1 MEQGDSEAA
10 TGRHALGNASVT
22 PVSSVRWRC
31 YVRGV
36 EYGILGPLTVS
47 REGRE
52 LRLGGAKQRSLL
64 AVLLLR
70 ANELVP
76 TARLVDELWGERP
89 PATAVKAVQVHVS
102 QLRKLLDEGALETRP
117 TGYLLRVEP
126 GALDLE
132 RFESLLE
139 RGRERL
145 ARG

>member
-1 MEQGDSEAA
+1 M
-10 TGRHALGNASVT
+10 
-22 PVSSVRWRC
+22 
-31 YVRGV
+31 

-52 LRLGGAKQRSLL
+52 LRLGGAKQRSVL

-76 TARLVDELWGERP
+76 TARIVDELWGERP
-89 PATAVKAVQVHVS
+89 PATAVKAVQVQVS

-126 GALDLE
+126 GALDLQ
-132 RFESLLE
+132 RFESLLD